1 MGIYN
6 AAPSRRMAWDSDG
19 SVVLRSESDNN
30 GTGPSPGGFGSI
42 PWSEASS
49 GERINGNDEDPSSV
63 LRTVQAAG
71 VANAHLMVAIL
82 FPEPRELDAMYVVA
96 TATTPANFWMYY
108 SLDTTNGVDG
118 TWINTAV
125 PRDTDLSLDH
135 YRDNITTIGVSG
147 VKGIKGNLGG
157 TNTNDFISF
166 RTIHIYGGISPGETP
181 DRILFLDTEDADNA
195 FTQVLDFEEVPRGQT
210 QTRTYKLK
218 NNSSTKTINT
228 IQITAEDLYLNA
240 GDWYEFSDSGAF
252 QGTLAIGN
260 LGPGATQLIT
270 LKQIIPDAETLSVQ
284 AGRIKI
290 THASVT

>member
-49 GERINGNDEDPSSV
+49 GERINGNDEDPTSY
-63 LRTVQAAG
+63 LRSLVTSG
-71 VANAHLMVAIL
+71 ANDGHILIAIL
-82 FPEPRELDAMYVVA
+82 FPEPRELDAMYINRSGTTVA
-96 TATTPANFWMYY
+96 NAWIYY

-118 TWINTAV
+118 TWINAGV
-125 PRDTDLSLDH
+125 PFDTDSNVDH

-147 VKGIKGNLGG
+147 VKGIKGNIGESSTG
-157 TNTNDFISF
+157 ATF
-166 RTIHIYGGISPGETP
+166 RWRTLHIYGGISPGETP
-181 DRILFLDTEDADNA
+181 DRIIFLDTEDADNA

-210 QTRTYKLK
+210 QTRTFKLK

-270 LKQIIPDAETLSVQ
+270 LKQIIPDDETLSVQ